1 MWQQMSECTIS
12 YMLGS
17 LLFII
22 IGLRLMP
29 LYFSNSVTLVS
40 CGNIEC
46 YEVILI
52 MADLRE
58 GQPSILG
65 WRVTLITM
73 IAKEKSQSHY
83 IW

>member
-1 MWQQMSECTIS
+1 MTNGKLDASPPLMWQQMSECTIS
-12 YMLGS
+12 YMLGP

-22 IGLRLMP
+22 IGLLILP
-29 LYFSNSVTLVS
+29 LYFSNSVTAVS

-65 WRVTLITM
+65 
-73 IAKEKSQSHY
+73 
-83 IW
+83 